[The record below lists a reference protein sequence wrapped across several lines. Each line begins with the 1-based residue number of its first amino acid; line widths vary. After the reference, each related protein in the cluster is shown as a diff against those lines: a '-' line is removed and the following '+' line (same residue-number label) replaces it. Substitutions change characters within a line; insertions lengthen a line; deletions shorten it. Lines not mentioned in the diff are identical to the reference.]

1 MEMEG
6 VEEAA
11 GAEGEESDEDAGS
24 EVMSIMSE
32 IFEQLANLRLGL
44 GG

>member
-1 MEMEG
+1 MEG
-6 VEEAA
+6 IEEAG
-11 GAEGEESDEDAGS
+11 GAEGEEFDEDAGS